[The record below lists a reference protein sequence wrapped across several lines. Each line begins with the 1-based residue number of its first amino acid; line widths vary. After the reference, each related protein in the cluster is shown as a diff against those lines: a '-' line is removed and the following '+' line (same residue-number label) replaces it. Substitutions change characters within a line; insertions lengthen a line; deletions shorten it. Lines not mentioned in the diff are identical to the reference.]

1 MLYAT
6 FKTQVIDREDMEL
19 SAQRLDLVKAARI
32 TLGNALELIGVEAPE
47 KM

>member
-1 MLYAT
+1 M
-6 FKTQVIDREDMEL
+6 IDREDMEL

>member
-19 SAQRLDLVKAARI
+19 SAQRLASGEGSQDHTGQCA
-32 TLGNALELIGVEAPE
+32 
-47 KM
+47 